1 MYTTLTTHSLKKPK
15 LLSFEIPCIFFLKW
29 TWIFLN
35 VSTSILRECPAL
47 VRLQMRAVGLGCHED
62 HIYVDL
68 RPLVPGH
75 ERVYVMVWEEGD
87 TGYCDDVKG
96 LQKNMIEGQLLL
108 LPVDSCKHQ

>member
-1 MYTTLTTHSLKKPK
+1 M
-15 LLSFEIPCIFFLKW
+15 
-29 TWIFLN
+29 FLN